1 MKIIIEYNPEIAKLH
16 EIEQILIDKGIEY
29 KINTNNPYEINMTC
43 FSGEHM
49 DTNPSLSYNLEKGVF
64 NCFSCGF
71 KGDTDKL
78 MRQLGV
84 TFSIEPLSKQG
95 FKIKRLAEKLRSITE
110 DRPIHLPEPR
120 FIVNYEF
127 KGISV
132 QTLNKF
138 EAFTSTHDNMDEY
151 ICIPVY
157 QHKKLKFIEGRNTT
171 LLKQNL
177 TMPKYMRKPA
187 GADVSNILFPLDQ
200 IKDFSQVILVEGI
213 FDVLNMHD
221 MGYKNTLCIFGTN
234 NFTVNKAKM
243 LDEYGCR
250 HVIIMMDGDTPGRI
264 AAEKID
270 KLIRQRHIQ
279 TTIINMADGKDPGS
293 INEMEAEAYLSEF
306 IID

>member
-1 MKIIIEYNPEIAKLH
+1 MRTTLELDQETINLH

-43 FSGEHM
+43 FSGEHI

-71 KGDTDKL
+71 KGDTNKL
-78 MRQLGV
+78 MRELGV
-84 TFSIEPLSKQG
+84 TFSVEPLSKQG
-95 FKIKRLAEKLRSITE
+95 FKIKRLAEKLRSIID

-120 FIVNYEF
+120 FMVNYEF

-132 QTLNKF
+132 QTLTKF
-138 EAFTSTHDNMDEY
+138 GAFTSTHDNMDEY

-171 LLKQNL
+171 LAKQKL

-187 GADVSNILFPLDQ
+187 GVDVSSILFPLDDV
-200 IKDFSQVILVEGI
+200 KNFSQVILVEGI
-213 FDVLNMHD
+213 FDVLNMYD
-221 MGYKNTLCIFGTN
+221 MGYTNTLCIFGTN
-234 NFTVNKAKM
+234 NFTANKAKM

-250 HVIIMMDGDTPGRI
+250 HAIIMMDGDAAGRI

-270 KLIRQRHIQ
+270 KLIKQRHIQ
-279 TTIINMADGKDPGS
+279 TTVINLADGKDPGS
-293 INEMEAEAYLSEF
+293 LNELEAEAYLSEF